1 LSHFRQLVNAMV
13 QVPSRKKNKLLVLGV
28 IPLPESMQARRA
40 QPDARGNS
48 TAQRLGKEAMAKV
61 LALSAPSIS

>member
-1 LSHFRQLVNAMV
+1 M
-13 QVPSRKKNKLLVLGV
+13 LLVLGV

-61 LALSAPSIS
+61 LALSAPSIPCGRKATTGYGGR